1 MIQLLD
7 LLHHFGDEVYQ
18 CLDIPDI
25 GALYNTHHS
34 ARSLLR
40 GIIENDTRIIP
51 MTEGEFGCECNIC
64 DYEQEAIVTHPISMR
79 AVFRS
84 PTRIQLLCDWYYSI
98 LLR

>member
-1 MIQLLD
+1 
-7 LLHHFGDEVYQ
+7 
-18 CLDIPDI
+18 
-25 GALYNTHHS
+25 
-34 ARSLLR
+34 
-40 GIIENDTRIIP
+40 